1 MRIAILVANIILS
14 ILIVIFILIQ
24 GKGAGLGSAWGGG
37 GEVFQTR
44 RGVEKLTLQITIA
57 LIVIFFVIS
66 VINLL

>member
-1 MRIAILVANIILS
+1 MRIALLVANIMLS
-14 ILIVIFILIQ
+14 ILIVLFILIQ

-57 LIVIFFVIS
+57 LIVIFFVLS

>member
-1 MRIAILVANIILS
+1 MRIALLIANIILS
-14 ILIVIFILIQ
+14 ILIVLFILIQ

-57 LIVIFFVIS
+57 LIVIFFVLS